1 MNYPLIRWPNLLT
14 GDAATLA
21 MLVNQ
26 LEHTQ
31 RMPAPMLINQQM
43 LQLREI
49 LAHHYEHSPH
59 LRARMDSAGI
69 TVGQIQTLSDLA
81 RIPPITKAHI
91 QAAGDAFN
99 STLVPDSHK
108 PVGLASTSGS
118 TGQPV
123 DVKKTR
129 LNQLFW
135 QAMAIRDH
143 AWYKRDYRGKMA
155 SIRATVKD
163 IGTSDAWGQ
172 PMSILFRTGPAM
184 CMPLT
189 TDTHAQIRLLEEF
202 QPNVL
207 IAHAGV
213 LGGLVEI
220 WEREGFNLPE
230 LKHIKSMG
238 DNCRDELRSRVKAVT
253 GLAPEDNYSC
263 SEVGCIAIQCPA
275 SGQYHIMSE
284 TLIVEIL
291 DGNGR
296 ACRPGET
303 GRVVVTDLHNAAAP
317 VIRYDLGD
325 HAEVGTPCTCGRTL
339 PTLRRILG
347 RERNLFCRPDGS
359 KFWPKAGRYKMVE
372 VADVRQWQLIQHSLD
387 LIEVNLV
394 TDEPLNDLQIAAM
407 QELIRAEMSLDC
419 QVQVTEH
426 RSLLPLSMSGKF
438 EESICLIRP

>member
-1 MNYPLIRWPNLLT
+1 MSYPLIRWPNLLT

-21 MLVNQ
+21 LLINQ
-26 LEHTQ
+26 LEQTQ
-31 RMPAPMLINQQM
+31 RMPVPQLIRQQM
-43 LQLREI
+43 LQLKEM
-49 LAHHYEHSPH
+49 LKHHYEHSPH
-59 LRARMDSAGI
+59 LRARMDLAGI
-69 TVGQIQTLSDLA
+69 TVDQIHTLSDLA
-81 RIPPITKAHI
+81 RIPVITKADI
-91 QAAGDAFN
+91 QIAGDSFN
-99 STLVPDSHK
+99 SIMVPESHK

-129 LNQLFW
+129 INQLFW

-143 AWYKRDYRGKMA
+143 AWFKRDYRGKLA
-155 SIRATVKD
+155 SIRATVKE

-172 PMSILFRTGPAM
+172 PMSILFRTGPALR
-184 CMPLT
+184 MPLT
-189 TDTHAQIRLLEEF
+189 TDTHTQIKLLEEF
-202 QPNVL
+202 QPDVL

-213 LGGLVEI
+213 LGGLVDI
-220 WEREGFNLPE
+220 WEKNGFNLPE

-238 DNCRDELRSRVKAVT
+238 DNCHDDLRARIRAVT
-253 GLAPEDNYSC
+253 GLSPEDNYSC
-263 SEVGCIAIQCPA
+263 SEVGCIAIQCPV

-284 TLIVEIL
+284 TLIVEVL
-291 DGNGR
+291 DSNGR
-296 ACRPGET
+296 SCQPGEI

-339 PTLRRILG
+339 PTLKRILG

-394 TDEPLNDLQIAAM
+394 TDDPLTDLQIIAM
-407 QELIRAEMSLDC
+407 QDLIRAEMSLDC
-419 QVQVTEH
+419 QVRVTEH
-426 RSLLPLSMSGKF
+426 RTLLPLSTSGKF